1 MIKFKP
7 APPIWD
13 VYISVK
19 CCRCV
24 GAFCLPQGPP
34 ASPVGVFL
42 LLVCSSQCKN
52 EKGSCA
58 FWSLKT
64 LLYYIFILT
73 YTFAVLFAK

>member
-1 MIKFKP
+1 MGCV
-7 APPIWD
+7 D
-13 VYISVK
+13 ISKV
-19 CCRCV
+19 
-24 GAFCLPQGPP
+24 LPLCGSLLLTSQGPP
-34 ASPVGVFL
+34 ASPVGVLL

-58 FWSLKT
+58 FWSLKS